1 MAYVLQYLSAYALRP
16 VPSYALLAVWTEVM
30 PSVSAYARQS
40 IGLRATTRLILC
52 PTTSRSV
59 IRRVRYCCAPPT
71 PCPVPPYAPA
81 YAVLGELRYCLRT
94 ARYPAISAPL
104 LPTATAYRYCL
115 DRYRLPLLP
124 TCLPRTEAG
133 ARVVPQLQASVA
145 AAAGVN
151 VIQDAKQVAPT
162 RCPLLVYEGATRCPI
177 PSYGVGCYALSG
189 TGVLLRM
196 FYAMSGTEIGHS
208 VQWAWGWKWGKGGWK

>member
-1 MAYVLQYLSAYALRP
+1 MSGTAVRLLRH
-16 VPSYALLAVWTEVM
+16 
-30 PSVSAYARQS
+30 
-40 IGLRATTRLILC
+40 
-52 PTTSRSV
+52 
-59 IRRVRYCCAPPT
+59 VRYRHTHRPT
-71 PCPVPPYAPA
+71 PYW
-81 YAVLGELRYCLRT
+81 VLTQPCFCTRRLLGPTHLPGELRYCLRT